1 MKKIILLYNFSPE
14 RVKQVRRAAAPLG
27 CMAASVSKKDFLQPV
42 GALAGLP
49 GYTRIKNTGA
59 RSESFEGE
67 MLVMC
72 GFSGDGIDIVLGALK
87 QGGIGYVPIKAVITP
102 TNAQWS
108 GKKLFDELCEEHRVM
123 KGN

>member
-1 MKKIILLYNFSPE
+1 MKKIILLYNFTAD
-14 RVKQVRRAAAPLG
+14 RVKLVRRAASPLC
-27 CMAASVSKKDFLQPV
+27 CMTVSVSKKDFSQPV

-49 GYTRIKNTGA
+49 GYTRVKNAGSRA
-59 RSESFEGE
+59 DDFDGE

-87 QGGIGYVPIKAVITP
+87 QAGVGPVPIKAVITP

-108 GKKLFDELCEEHRVM
+108 GKRLFEELCEEHRAM
-123 KGN
+123 TGN